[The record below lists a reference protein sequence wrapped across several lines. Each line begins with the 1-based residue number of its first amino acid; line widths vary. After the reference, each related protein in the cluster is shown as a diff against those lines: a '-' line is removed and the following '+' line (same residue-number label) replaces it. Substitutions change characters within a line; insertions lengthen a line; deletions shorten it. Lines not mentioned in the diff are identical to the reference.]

1 MLTVG
6 IMIASFYNCMIC
18 LYYLSIITFNKK
30 DDYIKHKLEPW
41 FHGVPIILT
50 IVIGI
55 AGLIMKQYNTDGTA
69 GVCHP
74 TSYNPPHCEGGGYE
88 NSIIPK
94 VMLIMNI
101 VPVTIIPA
109 IIVGTI
115 VIMYRTM
122 RKIERKMQYYGA
134 GALRLRCAH
143 QQQAQEV
150 NDPTLTLTLIF

>member
-1 MLTVG
+1 
-6 IMIASFYNCMIC
+6 
-18 LYYLSIITFNKK
+18 
-30 DDYIKHKLEPW
+30 
-41 FHGVPIILT
+41 
-50 IVIGI
+50 
-55 AGLIMKQYNTDGTA
+55 
-69 GVCHP
+69 
-74 TSYNPPHCEGGGYE
+74 
-88 NSIIPK
+88 
-94 VMLIMNI
+94 MLIMNI

-150 NDPTLTLTLIF
+150 NDPTLTLTLIFWITEDQTTQYLSMCISTP

>member
-1 MLTVG
+1 MASYIKIPQRPFIDISSTSLRTLCRWFDVFFAFAVTSTATPKEIQYSLPSAQRNEGTCTTQGFMLTVG
-6 IMIASFYNCMIC
+6 IWIASFYNCMIC

-74 TSYNPPHCEGGGYE
+74 TSYNPPHCEGG
-88 NSIIPK
+88 
-94 VMLIMNI
+94 V
-101 VPVTIIPA
+101 
-109 IIVGTI
+109 
-115 VIMYRTM
+115 R
-122 RKIERKMQYYGA
+122 
-134 GALRLRCAH
+134 
-143 QQQAQEV
+143 
-150 NDPTLTLTLIF
+150 

>member
-1 MLTVG
+1 MYAIRPV
-6 IMIASFYNCMIC
+6 
-18 LYYLSIITFNKK
+18 IIR
-30 DDYIKHKLEPW
+30 H
-41 FHGVPIILT
+41 
-50 IVIGI
+50 
-55 AGLIMKQYNTDGTA
+55 TA
-69 GVCHP
+69 R
-74 TSYNPPHCEGGGYE
+74 GGYD